1 MSAIHE
7 AVSWGLSQ
15 VSVTPRISIV
25 FEIIRSVRE
34 AVFSRMERILVVARR
49 MLCLATGPGFRLTSP
64 ASSGINANLNV
75 GVERG
80 IGSNFRLN
88 RD

>member
-15 VSVTPRISIV
+15 VSVTQRIWIV

-34 AVFSRMERILVVARR
+34 AVFFTNGTNVSGGQANVVPGHKSRI
-49 MLCLATGPGFRLTSP
+49 
-64 ASSGINANLNV
+64 
-75 GVERG
+75 
-80 IGSNFRLN
+80 
-88 RD
+88 

>member
-34 AVFSRMERILVVARR
+34 AVFFKNGTNVSGGQANVVSRI
-49 MLCLATGPGFRLTSP
+49 
-64 ASSGINANLNV
+64 
-75 GVERG
+75 
-80 IGSNFRLN
+80 
-88 RD
+88 

>member
-25 FEIIRSVRE
+25 FGIIRSVRE
-34 AVFSRMERILVVARR
+34 AVFFKNGTNVSGGQANVVPGHRSRI
-49 MLCLATGPGFRLTSP
+49 
-64 ASSGINANLNV
+64 
-75 GVERG
+75 
-80 IGSNFRLN
+80 
-88 RD
+88 